1 MLETAVAQ
9 LRFAGSLAFGW
20 RFSLWSLETLV
31 ASLRATRDEF
41 GAIDAEGV
49 EAVNGPVLDAE
60 TRQEMQ
66 LRRFRAQAV
75 RAKETAYYGRL
86 FTELECDPARLTYAD
101 IARLPLTL
109 KATVREQPDA
119 FVRRGSQPYL
129 RATTTGT
136 TGKPTSICFSAHELR
151 SYFALGAMP
160 LLLHGAIQADDIVQ
174 ISTSGRGALGNLCL
188 AGACAHV
195 GALVTMAGV
204 LDPVET
210 LERLTTQHQIPVKK
224 ARVSVLY
231 TYASYL
237 GELVEW
243 GQRLGYGST
252 DFGLTQVIVGGEL
265 VTAGLRTRAQ
275 ALFGP
280 VRFVEGYNMTELW
293 PCGGTLCEQGH
304 LHFEPGQGLI
314 EVVNLDNARPAAP
327 GEAGV
332 LVGTPFP
339 PYRETTLLLRY
350 NTEDIVQPLVAPPT
364 CHLRHLPATSN
375 LLGKQRFAVRHD
387 LGWTFPR
394 PVLEALEALAAV
406 PLPARCGFWAV
417 PGGVAVE
424 VVVRQNSQDVRR
436 CIGAALE
443 AHGVPVRTLQLV
455 ETPAALRHPLPL
467 RCDLREHGFA
477 QQSLFRFN
485 HEVMTPTRV
494 GR

>member
-31 ASLRATRDEF
+31 TSLRATRDEF
-41 GAIDAEGV
+41 GAIDAEGFT
-49 EAVNGPVLDAE
+49 AVNGPVLDTE

-66 LRRFRAQAV
+66 LRRFRAQAG
-75 RAKETAYYGRL
+75 RAKETAYYARC
-86 FTELECDPARLTYAD
+86 FTELGCDPTRLTYAD
-101 IARLPLTL
+101 IARIPLTP
-109 KATVREQPDA
+109 KAAVREQPDA

-136 TGKPTSICFSAHELR
+136 TGKPTSICFSEHELR

-160 LLLHGAIQADDIVQ
+160 LLLHGVIQADDIVQ
-174 ISTSGRGALGNLCL
+174 ISTSGRGTLGNLCL
-188 AGACAHV
+188 AGACAHI

-204 LDPVET
+204 LEPVET
-210 LERLTTQHQIPVKK
+210 LERLTARHQLPGKK
-224 ARVSVLY
+224 AQVSVLY

-243 GQRLGYGST
+243 GQRLGYRPA

-265 VTAGLRTRAQ
+265 VTVGLRTRAQ

-293 PCGGTLCEQGH
+293 PCGGLLCEQGH
-304 LHFEPGQGLI
+304 LHFDPAQGLI
-314 EVVNLDNARPAAP
+314 EIVNLDNAHPAAP
-327 GEAGV
+327 GEAGAI
-332 LVGTPFP
+332 VGTPFP

-350 NTEDIVQPLVAPPT
+350 NTEDIVQPLAEPPT

-394 PVLEALEALAAV
+394 PVLEALEGLAAV
-406 PLPARCGFWAV
+406 PLPAHCGFWAV
-417 PGGVAVE
+417 PCGVAVE
-424 VVVRQNSQDVRR
+424 VVVRQNSAAVRR
-436 CIGAALE
+436 CVGAALE
-443 AHGVPVRTLQLV
+443 AHGVPVRELHLV
-455 ETPAALRHPLPL
+455 ETPTALQRPLPL
-467 RCDLREHGFA
+467 RCDLRESGFA
-477 QQSLFRFN
+477 QRTDGQIK
-485 HEVMTPTRV
+485 
-494 GR
+494 